1 VNAWESRP
9 DRPVR
14 RVERD
19 PTAEWDAHAWWADLP
34 AVRSVL
40 ESGLDLPAG
49 VTFLVG
55 ENGSGKSTLV
65 EALAE
70 AYGLNVEGGSRG
82 AMHRTRPTES
92 GLGGVI
98 RLVRNPGRRRDAYF
112 LRAETTHGMYT
123 YLEALHESPDT
134 DLHDR
139 SHGEGFLTLL
149 ERKFTRPGFYL
160 LDEPE
165 AALSFTSTVSLI
177 SRLSALA
184 EAGGTGR
191 RRDAFADP
199 DRAAA
204 RHRARAWPSWDQD
217 GGVVRAR
224 NCRPLPDIPESARR
238 VPPPPP
244 AVDPPTR
251 PSSATLLRQRRAHDP
266 DPNLLPK

>member
-1 VNAWESRP
+1 MKEWNNRP

-19 PTAEWDAHAWWADLP
+19 PTAEWDAYAWWADLP

-55 ENGSGKSTLV
+55 ENGSGKSTLI

-82 AMHRTRPTES
+82 SMHRTRPTES
-92 GLGGVI
+92 GLGRVI
-98 RLVRNPGRRRDAYF
+98 RLVRNPGRRGDAYF

-139 SHGEGFLTLL
+139 SHGEGFLALL

-165 AALSFTSTVSLI
+165 AALSFTSTLSLI
-177 SRLSALA
+177 ARLAALA
-184 EAGGTGR
+184 EAGAQVVAATHSPILTALPHATVLELGPHGIRSAAWSELEIVDHFRT
-191 RRDAFADP
+191 FLNQP
-199 DRAAA
+199 DRYL
-204 RHRARAWPSWDQD
+204 RH
-217 GGVVRAR
+217 
-224 NCRPLPDIPESARR
+224 
-238 VPPPPP
+238 
-244 AVDPPTR
+244 
-251 PSSATLLRQRRAHDP
+251 
-266 DPNLLPK
+266 LLP